1 RSKFVKYLTSLY
13 DFILPPGREK
23 IKRKL
28 LKKYHLFV
36 KKLCRPG
43 AVEKDA
49 LCMYNERR
57 KRAKK
62 GDAR

>member
-1 RSKFVKYLTSLY
+1 MAAEGQTGSKMLDEMPEYRIF
-13 DFILPPGREK
+13 E
-23 IKRKL
+23 L